1 MCVVCFILRST
12 IHTSYSYGI
21 SVTTLEEVFL
31 RVERDETEDNA
42 TRKAEMDAVRRV
54 RSAHS
59 LKKGDEDDVKSPE
72 KGPANFHLTTIAS
85 VETEEASFFRQFKA
99 LIVKR

>member
-1 MCVVCFILRST
+1 M
-12 IHTSYSYGI
+12 
-21 SVTTLEEVFL
+21 
-31 RVERDETEDNA
+31 
-42 TRKAEMDAVRRV
+42 
-54 RSAHS
+54 
-59 LKKGDEDDVKSPE
+59 KKGDEDDVKSPE